1 MLVVYVF
8 FGMCLFNDI
17 RCRLGRGRVIIDR
30 PLAAVLDI
38 QGDCFVT
45 CTVEVGKD
53 RGC

>member
-8 FGMCLFNDI
+8 FGTCLFNDI
-17 RCRLGRGRVIIDR
+17 RCRLGRGGVLVDR
-30 PLAAVLDI
+30 PLAAGLDI
-38 QGDCFVT
+38 QGDRIVT